1 MRRELKIGIFL
12 AGTFFI
18 LGLFIFIVGDLSLW
32 FRKTGYDL
40 TAHFGSVTGLEKQDA
55 VRMSGV
61 KIGYVKD
68 IRLARRHAEVLMAIS
83 PQYQV
88 PKGSKASVAS
98 LGLIGEK
105 YIEITPSEQAD
116 NYPPGGVLE
125 STQAVGFDE
134 MGAMAMSIGE
144 DVKAL
149 SQSLNKLIGEENR
162 TEIGATLE
170 HLDKFTDDLQD
181 FMRTNKQALS
191 ASIEGVSR
199 ASRDLDQRVDE
210 LSKSL
215 DQTIAA
221 VKGIA
226 EENRAPVKSDIE
238 KIGVV
243 LDEIKD
249 SLRLLQRSLEKIDKG
264 EGTVGKLIQDPE
276 LYDKAK
282 TTLASVENVV
292 APLKSVKPIGLF
304 RFDYLGENRMV
315 RSSATLGLEL
325 SLDISSSARRSRT
338 RSSRSSRTRPRREC
352 VGISWPPGPASSNR
366 RSAPASTWS
375 ASATDSSLAWK
386 DSISSALSEP
396 TCASRPRSPSSGT
409 STFWPAWTISGERPR
424 GSFISASAWASIER
438 QSQDGFYLPD
448 LRNALAEMARSMSGL
463 RRVEQHGRG
472 AGGDILP
479 DRDLVCDRRGPAL
492 SGHPRV

>member
-18 LGLFIFIVGDLSLW
+18 LGLFIFIVGDMSTW

-40 TAHFGSVTGLEKQDA
+40 TAHFDSVTGLEKQDA

-61 KIGYVKD
+61 RIGYVKD
-68 IRLARRHAEVLMAIS
+68 IRLARRHAEVRMAIS

-88 PKGSKASVAS
+88 PKGSRASVAS

-125 STQAVGFDE
+125 STQAVGFDQ

-162 TEIGATLE
+162 TEIKAALE

-181 FMRTNKQALS
+181 FMVRNKQALS

-199 ASRDLDQRVDE
+199 ASRDLDQRIAA

-215 DQTIAA
+215 DQTIDA
-221 VKGIA
+221 VKGMT

-282 TTLASVENVV
+282 TTLASVENTI
-292 APLKSVKPIGLF
+292 APLRSVKPIGLF
-304 RFDYLGENRMV
+304 RFDYLGDSRMV

-325 SLDISSSARRSRT
+325 SPRYFVLGQAIQDPLLKKFTYSAEAGMRWNFVAARAGIIESS
-338 RSSRSSRTRPRREC
+338 
-352 VGISWPPGPASSNR
+352 
-366 RSAPASTWS
+366 
-375 ASATDSSLAWK
+375 
-386 DSISSALSEP
+386 
-396 TCASRPRSPSSGT
+396 
-409 STFWPAWTISGERPR
+409 F
-424 GSFISASAWASIER
+424 
-438 QSQDGFYLPD
+438 
-448 LRNALAEMARSMSGL
+448 
-463 RRVEQHGRG
+463 G
-472 AGGDILP
+472 AGL
-479 DRDLVCDRRGPAL
+479 DLVGFGDRLIFSLEGFDFQRAL
-492 SGHPRV
+492 GAHLRFTTQIAIIRYLHLLAGLDDFGRAAKRQFYFGLGVGVY

>member
-1 MRRELKIGIFL
+1 MKRELKIGIFL

-18 LGLFIFIVGDLSLW
+18 LALFIFIVGDLSLW

-40 TAHFGSVTGLEKQDA
+40 TAHFDSVTGLEKQDA

-88 PKGSKASVAS
+88 PKGSRASVAS

-105 YIEITPSEQAD
+105 YIEIAPSEQAD
-116 NYPPGGVLE
+116 NYPPGGALE
-125 STQAVGFDE
+125 STQAVGFDQ
-134 MGAMAMSIGE
+134 MGAMAVSIGE

-149 SQSLNKLIGEENR
+149 SQSLNKLVGEENR

-170 HLDKFTDDLQD
+170 HLNKFTDDLQD
-181 FMRTNKQALS
+181 FMGKNKQAFS
-191 ASIEGVSR
+191 ASVEGISR
-199 ASRDLDQRVDE
+199 ASRDLDQRLAA

-215 DQTIAA
+215 DQTIDAIN
-221 VKGIA
+221 GIA
-226 EENRAPVKSDIE
+226 QENRAPVKSDIE

-282 TTLASVENVV
+282 TTLASVENTI
-292 APLKSVKPIGLF
+292 APLRSVKPIGLF

-325 SLDISSSARRSRT
+325 SPRYFVLGQAIQDPLLKKFTYSAEAGMRWNFVAARAGIIESS
-338 RSSRSSRTRPRREC
+338 
-352 VGISWPPGPASSNR
+352 
-366 RSAPASTWS
+366 
-375 ASATDSSLAWK
+375 
-386 DSISSALSEP
+386 
-396 TCASRPRSPSSGT
+396 
-409 STFWPAWTISGERPR
+409 F
-424 GSFISASAWASIER
+424 
-438 QSQDGFYLPD
+438 
-448 LRNALAEMARSMSGL
+448 
-463 RRVEQHGRG
+463 G
-472 AGGDILP
+472 AGL
-479 DRDLVCDRRGPAL
+479 DLVGFGDRLIFSLEGFDFQRAL
-492 SGHPRV
+492 GAHLRFTTQISILRYLHLLAGLDDFGRAAKRQFYFGLGVGVY